1 MTKLDKIL
9 AKTEECERMIDRD
22 VLLCCWT
29 IRQVNA
35 ESYER
40 ASFCV
45 HCGAPIRAERKGTHT
60 QVGWGGN
67 YNIHGGGCASSRGGE
82 GVSCLLVA

>member
-1 MTKLDKIL
+1 MKNV
-9 AKTEECERMIDRD
+9 IDWE

-45 HCGAPIRAERKGTHT
+45 HCGLQSGLKGKEHTHK
-60 QVGWGGN
+60 WGGV
-67 YNIHGGGCASSRGGE
+67 GGIIIFMVVVVLRQEGARGC
-82 GVSCLLVA
+82 LVYW

>member
-1 MTKLDKIL
+1 MKNV
-9 AKTEECERMIDRD
+9 IDWE

-45 HCGAPIRAERKGTHT
+45 HCGLQSGLKGKEHTHKW
-60 QVGWGGN
+60 GGGN

>member
-1 MTKLDKIL
+1 MKNV
-9 AKTEECERMIDRD
+9 IDWE

-45 HCGAPIRAERKGTHT
+45 HCGLQSGLKGKEHTHK
-60 QVGWGGN
+60 WGG
-67 YNIHGGGCASSRGGE
+67 GE
-82 GVSCLLVA
+82 L

>member
-1 MTKLDKIL
+1 MKNV
-9 AKTEECERMIDRD
+9 IDWE

-40 ASFCV
+40 VSFCV
-45 HCGAPIRAERKGTHT
+45 HCGLQSGLKGKEHTHT
-60 QVGWGGN
+60 SGVGGIIIFMVVVVLRQEGAR
-67 YNIHGGGCASSRGGE
+67 GC
-82 GVSCLLVA
+82 LVYW